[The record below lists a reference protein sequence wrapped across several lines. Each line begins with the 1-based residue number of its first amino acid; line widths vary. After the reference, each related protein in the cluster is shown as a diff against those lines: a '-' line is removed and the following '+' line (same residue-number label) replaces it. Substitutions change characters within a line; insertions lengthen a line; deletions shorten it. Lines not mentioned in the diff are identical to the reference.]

1 MSSVKKC
8 EKTFCKKY
16 TESIIKVVVKL
27 TKNFSKELEKN
38 KKIKVVSKKKTF
50 SVSKKEKA
58 MLEKM
63 CKNIYCNPGCKG
75 TIYQNN
81 SFPKE
86 LEKKYSKKLID
97 KLKKKRKELF
107 KGHKSVLVNN
117 FYKDLKN
124 TTVKKLKKK
133 GAISG
138 CDSFLI

>member
-16 TESIIKVVVKL
+16 TQVYTQAIIKALVKR
-27 TKNFSKELEKN
+27 T
-38 KKIKVVSKKKTF
+38 KKKTF
-50 SVSKKEKA
+50 SISKKEKA
-58 MLEKM
+58 IIEKI
-63 CKNIYCNPGCKG
+63 CSNTYCNPGCKG

-86 LEKKYSKKLID
+86 LEKKYSKKLIN
-97 KLKKKRKELF
+97 KLKKNRKELF
-107 KGHKSVLVNN
+107 KKKKSVLVNN

-138 CDSFLI
+138 CVSG